1 MSGNQG
7 TDAHRPIAQG
17 RAWDVFASLKHV
29 LACKLLNAKVGAV
42 LLWAASVWRPSQ
54 AAVAAVCGMQAKM
67 LASMIRLPMRP
78 GNTCWLE
85 LHRRRL
91 RKAWRL
97 ICLRPVLSL
106 KVPSGPGMRRH
117 GWLGHALQSALR
129 WRDSEWWRHQQAL
142 PVTGERHPARFHP
155 RRFDTDVDQFWHSVP
170 RHARGEHAPWPNLRA
185 IDRAGD
191 DLCPIFLLVHSP
203 AIPACAEYTL

>member
-1 MSGNQG
+1 MAPLEPVRILGVWMSGNQG

-106 KVPSGPGMRRH
+106 SPFRPWHVCV
-117 GWLGHALQSALR
+117 
-129 WRDSEWWRHQQAL
+129 
-142 PVTGERHPARFHP
+142 VTGGLGMLCKVRSGGATVSGGGTSRH
-155 RRFDTDVDQFWHSVP
+155 
-170 RHARGEHAPWPNLRA
+170 
-185 IDRAGD
+185 
-191 DLCPIFLLVHSP
+191 CP
-203 AIPACAEYTL
+203 